1 MKILENDMRFY
12 GIPYLEDIQDTAV
25 DCQASPKLIMGPF
38 EYDSIQLQSIAL
50 VGRLANSYE
59 FIVSSLY

>member
-38 EYDSIQLQSIAL
+38 EYDSIQSIAL